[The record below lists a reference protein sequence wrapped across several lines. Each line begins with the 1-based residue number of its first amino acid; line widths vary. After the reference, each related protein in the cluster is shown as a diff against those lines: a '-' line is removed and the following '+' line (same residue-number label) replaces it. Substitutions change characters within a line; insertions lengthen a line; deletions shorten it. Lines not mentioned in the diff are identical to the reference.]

1 MLALGFS
8 LLGILSETQQNAARP
23 AEAGYLFSLN
33 GVVAEITDWRNAGS
47 LPDDVR
53 FW

>member
-1 MLALGFS
+1 VLALGFS

-33 GVVAEITDWRNAGS
+33 ESSPKLQIGVMLDRS
-47 LPDDVR
+47 
-53 FW
+53 